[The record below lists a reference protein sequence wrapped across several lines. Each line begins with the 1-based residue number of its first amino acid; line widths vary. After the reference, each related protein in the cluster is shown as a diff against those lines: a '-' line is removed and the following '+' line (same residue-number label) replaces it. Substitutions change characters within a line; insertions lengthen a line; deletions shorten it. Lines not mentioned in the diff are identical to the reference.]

1 MGLFKL
7 GKNGQKGSAEVGN
20 VDDWLKA
27 LDADVDAVETAHG
40 SGTTMG
46 LQPVPGLD
54 APHPEPAPVAGLDVS
69 TPPPAPPEVE
79 DPAWATPAPIADP
92 SKGGWHL
99 PSLASDLDAPA
110 EPSEIPVPVS
120 PQDPLPPA
128 WAQTPLATEP
138 LPAPTEPLP
147 AQAKNL
153 SLAPPVEMAP
163 SLESA
168 PLAEDPTTIE
178 QPPSD
183 LIITPDDDELADFGV
198 FLDAPEDDVPHPFEQ
213 VGIAGEARG
222 RIIETNGSAILP
234 QGDNVATL
242 LAILGLD
249 RDVTW
254 DEVKQSHA
262 ALIADHQAAG
272 ESDLERA
279 DLARS
284 IRREI
289 NSAYI
294 ALRLLQVP

>member
-40 SGTTMG
+40 SGATMG

-54 APHPEPAPVAGLDVS
+54 APHPEPAAVPGSDVS
-69 TPPPAPPEVE
+69 PPPPAPPEMA
-79 DPAWATPAPIADP
+79 DPALATPAPIADP
-92 SKGGWHL
+92 NKDGWHL
-99 PSLASDLDAPA
+99 PSLASDPDTPA
-110 EPSEIPVPVS
+110 EPSERPIPVS

-128 WAQTPLATEP
+128 WAQAPLTAEPFPAEP
-138 LPAPTEPLP
+138 LPAPAEDLP
-147 AQAKNL
+147 HG
-153 SLAPPVEMAP
+153 PPVEMAP

-168 PLAEDPTTIE
+168 PLTESPPAAE
-178 QPPSD
+178 QPPSEFMA
-183 LIITPDDDELADFGV
+183 TSADDELADFGV
-198 FLDAPEDDVPHPFEQ
+198 FLDAPEEDVPHPFEQ
-213 VGIAGEARG
+213 VGIAGQARG

-279 DLARS
+279 NLARS